1 MSLAS
6 PPDDDA
12 AEGRPSS
19 SDVSVPGE
27 DAERAELE
35 SQEDFVHES
44 VELPDWVPVAFGL
57 ILITIA
63 AAAIIVGR

>member
-1 MSLAS
+1 MSPAS
-6 PPDDDA
+6 PPDDGA
-12 AEGRPSS
+12 PEGRLSAP
-19 SDVSVPGE
+19 DMPGAGE
-27 DAERAELE
+27 DAERTELE

-63 AAAIIVGR
+63 AAAIVVAR